1 MWIDKSYWGVQGWE
15 VSTTTGA
22 SYAPC
27 FYLTPNYSTPVQ
39 IHHLI
44 LANNVANGC
53 QGSGINVANQS
64 TTASIDYVSLVGN
77 IVYNAA
83 QSSSGCQ
90 SGITVYQPIQSD
102 SLPGTHIYVAGN
114 FSYGNLEPSTCGGH
128 APTDG
133 EGIIFDTF
141 DGSQGGLPSPY
152 SAQAV
157 ADNNI
162 LVANGAKGLEVYN
175 NTTGAAHAAIYLR
188 NNTTWGNL
196 TDPNQPSWT
205 DCGELDIN
213 AASKVEAFGNI
224 FVTNSATGCGANSIY
239 AMSGISSDGTNHV
252 YNNFAAG
259 MSGHNTIITNSG
271 TFAFGPNNTLG
282 TSPSFANPVPPGAP
296 RCGSA
301 SSVPNCMA
309 TVIANFTA
317 TNAAAIGYGYQT
329 PSSVQTYDPL
339 FPLWLCNVNL
349 PAGLVTMGCLT
360 GP

>member
-1 MWIDKSYWGVQGWE
+1 GLSTSLPWLTPNHALNCGDVITAAASTAYSAPNFNDGQWGTVTCAAGNNVAWLKCVSFDACKITSTSGQSGMWIDKSYWGVQGWE

-259 MSGHNTIITNSG
+259 MSGHNTIITNS
-271 TFAFGPNNTLG
+271 
-282 TSPSFANPVPPGAP
+282 
-296 RCGSA
+296 
-301 SSVPNCMA
+301 
-309 TVIANFTA
+309 
-317 TNAAAIGYGYQT
+317 
-329 PSSVQTYDPL
+329 
-339 FPLWLCNVNL
+339 
-349 PAGLVTMGCLT
+349 
-360 GP
+360 